1 MTKTIEIFAGPNGSG
16 KTTFA
21 KSILSARKNFLSFN
35 SDVIASGLKHGKK
48 DAIQFEAGRYMLQSI
63 EKALKKNE
71 SFSFETTFSGKLW
84 KTHLE
89 NAKAN
94 GYKIIIYFVFVNSI
108 ELSIKRI
115 KNRVKAG
122 GHDVESKIVKRR
134 FKRTFENMVGLYSQ
148 LADEW
153 YLVNNSGKLP
163 EIIGYSEEKK
173 TQILDQKIFNKLFNE
188 KI

>member
-1 MTKTIEIFAGPNGSG
+1 MPKTIEIFAGPNGSG

-21 KSILSARKNFLSFN
+21 RSMMLGRTDLLSFN

-48 DAIQFEAGRYMLQSI
+48 DTIQFEAGRYMLQSI

-84 KTHLE
+84 KAYLE
-89 NAKAN
+89 NAKKN
-94 GYKIIIYFVFVNSI
+94 GYKIIIYFVFVNNI
-108 ELSIKRI
+108 ELSMKRI
-115 KNRVKAG
+115 KKRVKTG
-122 GHDVESKIVKRR
+122 GHDVESKIIKRR
-134 FKRTFENMVGLYSQ
+134 FKRTFENMMKLYAQ

-163 EIIGYSEEKK
+163 VIIAYSEEK
-173 TQILDQKIFNKLFNE
+173 TVNILDEKTFNKLFQ
-188 KI
+188 

>member
-1 MTKTIEIFAGPNGSG
+1 MSKTIEIFAGPNGSG

-21 KSILSARKNFLSFN
+21 KSILTGRKDFLSFN
-35 SDVIASGLKHGKK
+35 SDAIASGLKHGKK

-63 EKALKKNE
+63 EKAFKKNE

-89 NAKAN
+89 SAKKN
-94 GYKIIIYFVFVNSI
+94 GYKIIIYFVFVNNI

-115 KNRVKAG
+115 KQRVKAG
-122 GHDVESKIVKRR
+122 GHDVENKIVRRR
-134 FKRTFENMVGLYSQ
+134 FKRTFENMIKLYSQ

-153 YLVNNSGKLP
+153 YLVNNSGKDP
-163 EIIGYSEEKK
+163 VIIAYSEYKNIN
-173 TQILDQKIFNKLFNE
+173 ILDQKTFKKLFQ
-188 KI
+188 

>member
-1 MTKTIEIFAGPNGSG
+1 MSKTIEIFAGPNGSG

-21 KSILSARKNFLSFN
+21 KSILTGRKDFLSFN

-63 EKALKKNE
+63 EKALSKKE

-84 KTHLE
+84 KTHLD
-89 NAKAN
+89 NAKKH

-115 KNRVKAG
+115 KKRVKTG
-122 GHDVESKIVKRR
+122 GHDVENKIVRRR
-134 FKRTFENMVGLYSQ
+134 FKRTFENMVKLYSQ

-153 YLVNNSGKLP
+153 YLVNNSGKYP
-163 EIIGYSEEKK
+163 EIIAYSEDKK
-173 TQILDQKIFNKLFNE
+173 ISILDQRTFNKLFQ
-188 KI
+188 